1 MNKKFIMNK
10 KNLKLILAVLIVILI
25 LIFLVCIE
33 INTNKEYGNIEIDN
47 SKLNIFFFNVGQA
60 ESILITNNN
69 KNMLIDCGNGSDG
82 KYISKFLKEQG
93 IDELDY
99 LIGTHI
105 DEDHIGGMQE
115 ILTNIKVG
123 TLYMPYSTYEGKQ
136 FYIQLEEYIKENN
149 INQQQIEKSLEKE
162 YRLENATWKCLNV
175 DNSNPSDKNKFNDTS
190 IVIELEYG
198 STKYLFAG
206 DLTDNI
212 DSKIQGLEKVDVL
225 KVAHHGAKESSS
237 SEFLSI
243 VKPTYAIISAGNN
256 KNYNHPDQ
264 SVIERLKDV
273 EVEKDNIFMTREQG
287 TIWIKSDG
295 SSIVIEKLQELNL
308 DGASKISYGSI
319 FDICSYFFIKF
330 SWNFFGKD

>member
-10 KNLKLILAVLIVILI
+10 KNLKSILAVLIVILV

-33 INTNKEYGNIEIDN
+33 INTNKEYRNIEIDN

-69 KNMLIDCGNGSDG
+69 KNMLIDCGNSSDG

-136 FYIQLEEYIKENN
+136 FYTQLEKYIKENN

-198 STKYLFAG
+198 STKYLFTG

-225 KVAHHGAKESSS
+225 KVAHHGAKESTS

-273 EVEKDNIFMTREQG
+273 GVEEDNIFITREQG

-295 SSIVIEKLQELNL
+295 SNIVIEKLQELNL
-308 DGASKISYGSI
+308 DGASKISYRSI
-319 FDICSYFFIKF
+319 FDICSYFFIRI
-330 SWNFFGKD
+330 N

>member
-1 MNKKFIMNK
+1 
-10 KNLKLILAVLIVILI
+10 
-25 LIFLVCIE
+25 
-33 INTNKEYGNIEIDN
+33 
-47 SKLNIFFFNVGQA
+47 
-60 ESILITNNN
+60 
-69 KNMLIDCGNGSDG
+69 MLIDCGNGSDG

-115 ILTNIKVG
+115 ILTNIKIE

-136 FYIQLEEYIKENN
+136 FYTQLEEYIKENN

-198 STKYLFAG
+198 STKYLFTG

-225 KVAHHGAKESSS
+225 KVAHHGAKESTS

-243 VKPTYAIISAGNN
+243 IKPNYAIISAGNN

-264 SVIERLKDV
+264 SIIERLKDV
-273 EVEKDNIFMTREQG
+273 GVEENNIFITREQG

-308 DGASKISYGSI
+308 DGANKISYRSI
-319 FDICSYFFIKF
+319 FDICSYFFIRI
-330 SWNFFGKD
+330 S

>member
-1 MNKKFIMNK
+1 MNKKFNMNK
-10 KNLKLILAVLIVILI
+10 KNLRSILAVLIVILV

-33 INTNKEYGNIEIDN
+33 INTNKEYRNIEIDN

-93 IDELDY
+93 INELDY

-136 FYIQLEEYIKENN
+136 FYTQLEEYIKENN

-198 STKYLFAG
+198 STKYLFTG

-225 KVAHHGAKESSS
+225 KVAHHGAKESTS

-264 SVIERLKDV
+264 SVIERLKDIG
-273 EVEKDNIFMTREQG
+273 VEKNNVFITREQG

-308 DGASKISYGSI
+308 DGASKISYRSI
-319 FDICSYFFIKF
+319 FDICSYFFIRI
-330 SWNFFGKD
+330 S